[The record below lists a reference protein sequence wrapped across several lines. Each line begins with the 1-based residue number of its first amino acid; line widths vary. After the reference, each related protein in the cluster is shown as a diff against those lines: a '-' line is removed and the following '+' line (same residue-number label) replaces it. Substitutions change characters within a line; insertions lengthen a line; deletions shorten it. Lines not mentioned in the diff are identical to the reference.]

1 MRRENLFSRS
11 FAQWLRLMPGLR
23 LSRFISI
30 LCHMMAAAPLLLLL
44 YPPLEMLA
52 LLSVPIYELL
62 LPVLR
67 YNHAAM
73 LMEVHEAE
81 IYLPLRLVSGEGY
94 GKKLLHAVCGQ
105 LMLLVSLLPLMGCI
119 GYAMGLYFGSTD
131 SFTVLRQLS
140 GIIENGD
147 WMDGLLNR
155 FGVLMASLVPYFA
168 MRALVSWR
176 PFGFAAGARRGFMR
190 GNRLRLIGVWLV
202 SLVAYVP
209 FIAVTAVAVVMYA
222 SSCTGSLIRLLL
234 DGGTL
239 PSPAALLITA
249 AAAAVLSQPLCML
262 RQVLLSTF
270 IHDIATKGE
279 SAHDAA

>member
-1 MRRENLFSRS
+1 MHRENLFSRS

-105 LMLLVSLLPLMGCI
+105 LLLLVSLLPLMGCI
-119 GYAMGLYFGSTD
+119 GYAMGMYFGSTD

-176 PFGFAAGARRGFMR
+176 PFGFAAGAHRGFKR

-209 FIAVTAVAVVMYA
+209 FITVTAIAVVMYA

-239 PSPAALLITA
+239 PSPAALLIA
-249 AAAAVLSQPLCML
+249 VAAAAVLSQPLCML

>member
-1 MRRENLFSRS
+1 MRRETLFARS
-11 FAQWLRLMPGLR
+11 FTQWLRLLPGLR

-44 YPPLEMLA
+44 YPPLEMFA
-52 LLSVPIYELL
+52 LLSIPIYELL

-67 YNHAAM
+67 YNHASM

-81 IYLPLRLVSGEGY
+81 IYLPLRLVSGEHY
-94 GKKLLHAVCGQ
+94 GKKLLHAIAGQ
-105 LMLLVSLLPLMGCI
+105 LLLLISLLPLMGCI
-119 GYAMGLYFGSTD
+119 GYALGLYFGSTD

-155 FGVLMASLVPYFA
+155 FGILLASLVPCFV
-168 MRALVSWR
+168 MRALISWR
-176 PFGFAAGARRGFMR
+176 PFGYSIGARRGFMR

-209 FIAVTAVAVVMYA
+209 FIAVTVISVVVYA
-222 SSCTGSLIRLLL
+222 SSCTGSLIRLLM

-239 PSPAALLITA
+239 PSPAGLLIA
-249 AAAAVLSQPLCML
+249 IAAAAVLTQPLCML

-270 IHDIATKGE
+270 IHDIARKGE
-279 SAHDAA
+279 SDHDAA

>member
-1 MRRENLFSRS
+1 MRRETLFARS
-11 FAQWLRLMPGLR
+11 FTQWLRLLPGLR

-105 LMLLVSLLPLMGCI
+105 LLLLVSLLPLMGCI

>member
-1 MRRENLFSRS
+1 MRRETLFARS
-11 FAQWLRLMPGLR
+11 FTQWLRLLPGLR

-44 YPPLEMLA
+44 YPPLEMFA
-52 LLSVPIYELL
+52 FLSIPIYELL

-67 YNHAAM
+67 YNHASM

-81 IYLPLRLVSGEGY
+81 IYLPLRLVSGEHY
-94 GKKLLHAVCGQ
+94 GKKLLHAIAGQ
-105 LMLLVSLLPLMGCI
+105 LLLLISLLPLMGCI
-119 GYAMGLYFGSTD
+119 GYALGLYFGSTD

-155 FGVLMASLVPYFA
+155 FGILLASLVPYFG
-168 MRALVSWR
+168 MRALISWR
-176 PFGFAAGARRGFMR
+176 PFGYAIGARRGFMR
-190 GNRLRLIGVWLV
+190 GNRLRLTGVWLV

-209 FIAVTAVAVVMYA
+209 FIAVTVISVVVYA
-222 SSCTGSLIRLLL
+222 SSCTGSLIRLLM

-239 PSPAALLITA
+239 PSPAGLLIA
-249 AAAAVLSQPLCML
+249 IAAAAVLTQPLCML

-270 IHDIATKGE
+270 IHDIARKGE
-279 SAHDAA
+279 SDHDAA

>member
-1 MRRENLFSRS
+1 MRRETLFARS
-11 FAQWLRLMPGLR
+11 FTQWLRLLPGLR

-44 YPPLEMLA
+44 YPPLEMFA
-52 LLSVPIYELL
+52 LLSIPIYELL

-67 YNHAAM
+67 YNHASM

-81 IYLPLRLVSGEGY
+81 IYLPLRLVSGEHY
-94 GKKLLHAVCGQ
+94 GKKLLHAIAGQ
-105 LMLLVSLLPLMGCI
+105 LLLLISLLPLMGCI
-119 GYAMGLYFGSTD
+119 GYALGLYFGSTD

-155 FGVLMASLVPYFA
+155 FGILLASLVPYFV
-168 MRALVSWR
+168 MRALISWR
-176 PFGFAAGARRGFMR
+176 PFGYSIGARRGFMR
-190 GNRLRLIGVWLV
+190 GNRLRLTGVWLV

-209 FIAVTAVAVVMYA
+209 FIAVTVVSVVMYA
-222 SSCTGSLIRLLL
+222 NSCTGSLIRLLM

-239 PSPAALLITA
+239 PSPAGLLIA
-249 AAAAVLSQPLCML
+249 IAAAAVLTQPLCML

-270 IHDIATKGE
+270 IHDIARKGE
-279 SAHDAA
+279 SDHDAA